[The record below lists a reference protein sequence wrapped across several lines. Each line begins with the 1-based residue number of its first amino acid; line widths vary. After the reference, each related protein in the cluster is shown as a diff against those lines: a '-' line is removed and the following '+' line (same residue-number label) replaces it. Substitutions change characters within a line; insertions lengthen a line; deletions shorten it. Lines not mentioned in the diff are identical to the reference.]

1 MYLLRKE
8 DAAYFYNDL
17 VSLVG
22 EDSVFFFPSTYK
34 RSVQYEQTEPANIVL
49 RTEVL
54 NHLASG
60 KRKGIV
66 VTYPESVMEKVV
78 SKKNL
83 KKNTFNINKGDK
95 ISLEFLEEMLHEY
108 NFVRTDFVY
117 EPGQYSIRGSIADLF
132 SYSADLP
139 YRIDFFGEEVESI
152 RSFNT
157 DDQLSVSI
165 HKQISIIPNIQDIS
179 IEEINDSFTDFLPPS
194 SLIWIEDADYI
205 KEKINNIFSQ
215 TTQREESGQIS
226 DKKEIVMTGNNF
238 FDYCKKFRIT

>member
-1 MYLLRKE
+1 MKKNALIDHLSTHPVIPALTDAINADDVVRIRLEGLTGSAGAIAAALVFSKTQTTHIVIIPEKE

-17 VSLVG
+17 VALLG
-22 EDSVFFFPSTYK
+22 DDPVFFFPSTYK

-60 KRKGIV
+60 KRKGII

-83 KKNTFNINKGDK
+83 KKNTLQLNKGDK
-95 ISLEFLEEMLHEY
+95 ISLEFLEEVLHEY
-108 NFVRTDFVY
+108 NFTRTDFVY
-117 EPGQYSIRGSIADLF
+117 EPGQYSIRGSIADIF

-157 DDQLSVSI
+157 DDQLSTGSSFPDFDNTK
-165 HKQISIIPNIQDIS
+165 HPGY
-179 IEEINDSFTDFLPPS
+179 INRTD
-194 SLIWIEDADYI
+194 
-205 KEKINNIFSQ
+205 K
-215 TTQREESGQIS
+215 
-226 DKKEIVMTGNNF
+226 
-238 FDYCKKFRIT
+238 

>member
-1 MYLLRKE
+1 MKINGLTEHYSSHLVMPSLVETVNDGLAGKIRIEGLSGSARAMVLSVVFNKSQTTHLVVLPEKE

-17 VSLVG
+17 ISSVG
-22 EDSVFFFPSTYK
+22 EESVFFFPSTYK

-60 KRKGIV
+60 KRKGII
-66 VTYPESVMEKVV
+66 VTYPESVMEKVI
-78 SKKNL
+78 SRRNL
-83 KKNTFNINKGDK
+83 KKNTFNISRGDK

-117 EPGQYSIRGSIADLF
+117 EPGQYSIRGSIVDVF

-139 YRIDFFGEEVESI
+139 YRIDFFGEEVETL

-157 DDQLSVSI
+157 DDQLSADT
-165 HKQISIIPNIQDIS
+165 HKQISVIPNI
-179 IEEINDSFTDFLPPS
+179 
-194 SLIWIEDADYI
+194 
-205 KEKINNIFSQ
+205 
-215 TTQREESGQIS
+215 
-226 DKKEIVMTGNNF
+226 
-238 FDYCKKFRIT
+238 

>member
-1 MYLLRKE
+1 MKKNALIDQLSTHPVIPALTDAINADDVARIRLEGLTGSAGAIALALVFSKTQTTHIVIIPEKE

-17 VSLVG
+17 VALLG
-22 EDSVFFFPSTYK
+22 DDPVFFFPSTYK

-54 NHLASG
+54 NYLASG
-60 KRKGIV
+60 KRKGII

-83 KKNTFNINKGDK
+83 KKNTLQLNKGDK
-95 ISLEFLEEMLHEY
+95 ISLEFLEEVLHEY
-108 NFVRTDFVY
+108 NFERTDFVY
-117 EPGQYSIRGSIADLF
+117 EPGQYSIRGSIADIF

-157 DDQLSVSI
+157 DDQLSMLF
-165 HKQISIIPNIQDIS
+165 IP
-179 IEEINDSFTDFLPPS
+179 
-194 SLIWIEDADYI
+194 
-205 KEKINNIFSQ
+205 
-215 TTQREESGQIS
+215 R
-226 DKKEIVMTGNNF
+226 
-238 FDYCKKFRIT
+238 FR